1 MGQISVRPEDVRA
14 LGDAL
19 LRVKSAVES
28 AEGVTAS
35 YRGYLGSGPIAD
47 QLDKAMKNWSDQR
60 GKLVEHLDALGHGAK
75 AAAHAYT
82 DTDTGIARTAAPT
95 EVGPR

>member
-1 MGQISVRPEDVRA
+1 MGRISVRPEDVRA

-19 LRVKSAVES
+19 LRVKSAVDS

-47 QLDKAMKNWSDQR
+47 QLDKAMRNWSDQR
-60 GKLVEHLDALGHGAK
+60 GKLVEHLDALGHGANG
-75 AAAHAYT
+75 AAQGYQ
-82 DTDTGIARTAAPT
+82 DTDDAIARAGSDAA
-95 EVGPR
+95 GPR